1 MTTVSRYTD
10 GYVVPPGSEFGQ
22 YDGVCY
28 VEVSG
33 ADGVEF
39 GSGALLAGSGG
50 QAVLTAAHVAENAQN
65 ARVTFETPFGS
76 YRAPVE
82 NILMHEGYDKKYF
95 SNDLALLWLEDPVP
109 PEIPAYELYRDGAE
123 PGSVVTMVGYGATGL
138 GDTGFTEPPG
148 PRTRVYNEIEVT
160 NADPG
165 VRGIGIQGPPG
176 SQILADFDSGSLRN
190 DAFGNFLG
198 LWDGGLGPVEG
209 STAPG
214 DSGGPAFIN
223 GQLAGVTSF
232 GYRPEVNGFSTDV
245 TSRVDASFGEI
256 MSWQRA
262 SYYQSWIDE
271 GVAMLQRADAAPASY
286 GSADPSMMALSE
298 GLGELIALDS
308 MSWSDSDW
316 EAAEARPVD
325 SAMLPL
331 TASREEA
338 MDGAGQ
344 DMAGLLA
351 SLVESVDAAV
361 SSWKDDMHFD
371 SGAELSFEALANAF
385 DPFGGAAAKGE
396 ALAPAEIVADAAEVL
411 AGVREA
417 FDLPEMIA

>member
-28 VEVSG
+28 VEVAG

-65 ARVTFETPFGS
+65 ARVTFETPNGD
-76 YRAPVE
+76 YRAPVD
-82 NILMHEGYDKKYF
+82 NILMHEGYDKTYF

-109 PEIPAYELYRDGAE
+109 IEIPDYELYRDGAE

-160 NADPG
+160 NADPAL
-165 VRGIGIQGPPG
+165 RDIGIQGPPG

-198 LWDGGLGPVEG
+198 LWDGGLGAVEG

-232 GYRPEVNGFSTDV
+232 GYRPGLNGFSTDV

-271 GVAMLQRADAAPASY
+271 GVDLLARADAASAPYAA
-286 GSADPSMMALSE
+286 ADPQMMALSE
-298 GLGELIALDS
+298 ELGEVVALDS
-308 MSWSDSDW
+308 MSFGESDW
-316 EAAEARPVD
+316 AAAEMRPVD
-325 SAMLPL
+325 SAMRPL
-331 TASREEA
+331 TDSHEAAREDE
-338 MDGAGQ
+338 GQ
-344 DMAGLLA
+344 EMAALLA
-351 SLVESVDAAV
+351 SLGERLDAAV
-361 SSWKDDMHFD
+361 SSWADDLD
-371 SGAELSFEALANAF
+371 VEGDVELSFEALANAF
-385 DPFGGAAAKGE
+385 DPFGGEQEGAALTPA
-396 ALAPAEIVADAAEVL
+396 AEIAADAAAAL

-417 FDLPEMIA
+417 LDLPEMIA